1 MMLGAAC
8 RLLSSDVARAHKEG
22 PLLKIDL
29 FIFLN
34 YHLTFDY

>member
-1 MMLGAAC
+1 
-8 RLLSSDVARAHKEG
+8 VARAHKEG

>member
-1 MMLGAAC
+1 MLGAAC
-8 RLLSSDVARAHKEG
+8 RLLSSGVARAHKEG